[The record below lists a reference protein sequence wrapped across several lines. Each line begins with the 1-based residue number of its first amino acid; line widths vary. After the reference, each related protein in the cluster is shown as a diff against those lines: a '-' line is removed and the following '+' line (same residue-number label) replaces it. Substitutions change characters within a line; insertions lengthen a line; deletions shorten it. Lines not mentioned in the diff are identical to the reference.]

1 MPESIYER
9 RRIMKPKIWQYRGPE
24 DDDEENPPDDEPS
37 PDALDDFLNDP
48 NNW

>member
-1 MPESIYER
+1 
-9 RRIMKPKIWQYRGPE
+9 MKLKIWQYSGPEDE

-37 PDALDDFLNDP
+37 PNALDDFLKDP

>member
-1 MPESIYER
+1 
-9 RRIMKPKIWQYRGPE
+9 MKLKIWQYSGPEDE

-37 PDALDDFLNDP
+37 PTALDDFLKDP